1 MMHNIDLD
9 RLIEQLEKREA
20 DDSLGEVTLS
30 YRERENVV
38 FYLRKL
44 AEKKE
49 EKMAHYLITGYREKP
64 KRELDQ
70 LMRVIARGNYSEKNH
85 DFVYIALDLLEDVFC
100 YLQKLKNIS
109 EIPPLGKKPDYVPLS
124 FHELAD
130 MIGEPVFIK
139 PSGCKGYWDVVC
151 AVKKDHTGEFVM
163 FKGCKDDWRRISDI
177 IYRSREG
184 AEEDVR

>member
-49 EKMAHYLITGYREKP
+49 EKMTHYLITGYREKP

-70 LMRVIARGNYSEKNH
+70 LMRVIARGSYSEKNH

-124 FHELAD
+124 FYELAD
-130 MIGEPVFIK
+130 MIGEPVYSK
-139 PSGCKGYWDVVC
+139 STGCKGRWEIVNAVRKTVDGDDVC
-151 AVKKDHTGEFVM
+151 FRGIDNW
-163 FKGCKDDWRRISDI
+163 CRISDD
-177 IYRSREG
+177 IYRTKEG